1 MRVELLQKV
10 GLFVVLR
17 VGRGL
22 KFEVPATMGALR
34 GKRGTRMTA
43 IGAFSQILKPVCYA
57 SPEFDS
63 RGRVEAIKDNRN
75 PTSVFPDCFPT
86 VLKRPIAGQI
96 VFQKKG
102 VAHPDRGELALDESP
117 FRLRSV
123 IRALGPETLPFRFS
137 DRSNLARAKK
147 RIL

>member
-1 MRVELLQKV
+1 
-10 GLFVVLR
+10 
-17 VGRGL
+17 
-22 KFEVPATMGALR
+22 
-34 GKRGTRMTA
+34 MTA

-117 FRLRSV
+117 V
-123 IRALGPETLPFRFS
+123 QTEVS
-137 DRSNLARAKK
+137 DQGARPGNPTIQIQ
-147 RIL
+147 R